1 MSTSGPSGA
10 ARVDDAAVARLEAR
24 IQQEIDTD
32 RSLAAQYAIAVDGE
46 VVTGATFG
54 AATPDHRFVI
64 FSATKTIVAMA
75 VLPHLADGSLELTAP
90 VARYLPEFGTNG
102 KDQVSV
108 LQLLTMQGGFPQA
121 PMGPRSWGTSAGR
134 RAQFA
139 EWTLDWQ
146 PGTQTEYHPISAHWV
161 IAELVETLS
170 GRSYVDVVHER
181 VTAPAGVTPILAAEI
196 DGPVVPIRS
205 HGEHPGT
212 SDAAMAEL
220 AQVFGRRDLVPAI
233 SIGAE
238 ALLSMNDQRAQAACI
253 PGGGG
258 RARAADVALTYQS
271 FLADG
276 SPWRQDAIRTIRN
289 GSLNVGDQTPANRTV
304 AGVVAGDDG
313 YADLRWFPAHA
324 HRAFGHHGAGGQL
337 CWLDPDTG
345 MSFCFLH
352 DTLEQHPGAELTR
365 IRALNELAHA
375 CVRP

>member
-271 FLADG
+271 FLSDE
-276 SPWRQDAIRTIRN
+276 SPWRRDAIATIRN

-304 AGVVAGDDG
+304 AGVVAGHDG

-324 HRAFGHHGAGGQL
+324 PRAFGHHGAGGQL

-352 DTLEQHPGAELTR
+352 DTLEQHPGVELTR
-365 IRALNELAHA
+365 VRALNELAHA

>member
-1 MSTSGPSGA
+1 MSRSGSSGA
-10 ARVDDAAVARLEAR
+10 ARVDDAAIARLEAR
-24 IQQEIDTD
+24 IQQEIDTE

-271 FLADG
+271 FLSDE
-276 SPWRQDAIRTIRN
+276 SPWRRDAIATIRN
-289 GSLNVGDQTPANRTV
+289 GSINVGDQTPANRTV
-304 AGVVAGDDG
+304 AGVVAGHDG

-324 HRAFGHHGAGGQL
+324 PRAFGHHGAGGQL

-352 DTLEQHPGAELTR
+352 DTLEQHPGVELTR

>member
-1 MSTSGPSGA
+1 MSRSGSSGA
-10 ARVDDAAVARLEAR
+10 ARVDDAAIARLEAR
-24 IQQEIDTD
+24 IQQEIDTE

-46 VVTGATFG
+46 VVAGATFG

-181 VTAPAGVTPILAAEI
+181 VTGVAGVPPILATEV

-212 SDAAMAEL
+212 SAEAMAEL

-276 SPWRQDAIRTIRN
+276 SPWRQDAIGTIRN

>member
-10 ARVDDAAVARLEAR
+10 ARVDAAAVARLEAR
-24 IQQEIDTD
+24 IQQEIDTEG
-32 RSLAAQYAIAVDGE
+32 SLAAQYAIAVDGE
-46 VVTGATFG
+46 VVAGATFG

-146 PGTQTEYHPISAHWV
+146 PGTKTEYHPISAHWV
-161 IAELVETLS
+161 IAELIETLS

-181 VTAPAGVTPILAAEI
+181 VTEPAGVPPILAAEV
-196 DGPVVPIRS
+196 DGPVVAVRS

-212 SDAAMAEL
+212 SDAVMAEL
-220 AQVFGRRDLVPAI
+220 AQAFGRRDLVPAI

-276 SPWRQDAIRTIRN
+276 SPWRRDAIGTIRN

-304 AGVVAGDDG
+304 AGVVAGVDG

-324 HRAFGHHGAGGQL
+324 PRAFGHHGAGGQL

-365 IRALNELAHA
+365 IRAINELAYA
-375 CVRP
+375 CVSR

>member
-1 MSTSGPSGA
+1 MSTSGPSGT

-24 IQQEIDTD
+24 IQHEIDTEG
-32 RSLAAQYAIAVDGE
+32 SLAAQYAIAVDGE
-46 VVTGATFG
+46 VVAGATFG

-121 PMGPRSWGTSAGR
+121 PMGPRSWGSSAGR

-161 IAELVETLS
+161 IAELIESLS

-181 VTAPAGVTPILAAEI
+181 VTAPAGVAPILAVEV
-196 DGPVVPIRS
+196 DGPVVEIRA

-276 SPWRQDAIRTIRN
+276 SPWRRDTIGTIRN

-304 AGVVAGDDG
+304 AGVLAGVDG

-324 HRAFGHHGAGGQL
+324 PRAFGHHGAGGQL
-337 CWLDPDTG
+337 CWLDADTG

-352 DTLEQHPGAELTR
+352 DTLELHPGAELTR
-365 IRALNELAHA
+365 IRAINELAYA

>member
-1 MSTSGPSGA
+1 MSTPGA
-10 ARVDDAAVARLEAR
+10 GRVDAAAVSRLEAR
-24 IQQEIDTD
+24 IQQEIDAGG
-32 RSLAAQYAIAVDGE
+32 SLAAQYAIAVDGE
-46 VVTGATFG
+46 VVAGATFG

-90 VARYLPEFGTNG
+90 VARYLPEFATNG
-102 KDQVSV
+102 KDRVSV

-161 IAELVETLS
+161 IAELIETLS

-181 VTAPAGVTPILAAEI
+181 VTGPAGVPPILAAEI
-196 DGPVVPIRS
+196 DGPVVAVRA

-220 AQVFGRRDLVPAI
+220 AEVFGHRDLVPAI

-238 ALLSMNDQRAQAACI
+238 ALLSMNDPRAQAACI

-276 SPWRQDAIRTIRN
+276 SPWRRDAIGTIRN

-324 HRAFGHHGAGGQL
+324 PRAFGHHGAGGQL
-337 CWLDPDTG
+337 CWVDTDTG

-365 IRALNELAHA
+365 IRDINELAHA
-375 CVRP
+375 CIRP